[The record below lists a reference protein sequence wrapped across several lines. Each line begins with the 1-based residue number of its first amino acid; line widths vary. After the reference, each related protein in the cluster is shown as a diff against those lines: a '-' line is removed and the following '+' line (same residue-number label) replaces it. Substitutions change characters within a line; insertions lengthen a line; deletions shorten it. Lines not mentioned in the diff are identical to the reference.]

1 MFQVIMT
8 LAVVSA
14 MSTIVLVGIKGAIEL
29 YAPIKAQKE
38 KSAREN
44 Q

>member
-8 LAVVSA
+8 IAIISA
-14 MSTIVLVGIKGAIEL
+14 IGTIILVGIKGAIEL

-38 KSAREN
+38 SKEKR
-44 Q
+44 